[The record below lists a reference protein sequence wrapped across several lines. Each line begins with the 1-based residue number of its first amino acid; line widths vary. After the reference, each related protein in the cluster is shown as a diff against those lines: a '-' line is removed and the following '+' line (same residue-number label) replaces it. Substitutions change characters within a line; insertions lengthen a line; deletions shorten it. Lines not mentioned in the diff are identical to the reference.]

1 MDKKQLICIVGAT
14 AVGKTSLAIQ
24 LAHYFNTV
32 IISADSRQFYKELN
46 IGTAKPNALEMD
58 EIIHYFID
66 NQSITQNYSV
76 GEYEK
81 DALSLLDNLFQKYD
95 TIVAVGGS
103 GLYVRALCDGLDEF
117 PEIDADIRPQ
127 LQKELEEKGL
137 SYLTNLLKELDFD
150 YYQEVD
156 LQNTQRVLR
165 AVEVCIGTKKTY
177 SSFRKGKKKE
187 RPFQIIKIGLTLP
200 REILYQKI
208 DARMDLMIEQGLEK
222 EATDLLPFAA
232 HNALKTVGYQEI
244 FDFLE
249 NKYDWNECV
258 RLLKRNS
265 RRYAKRQITWF
276 GADNEITWFEPNDL
290 EKIINFI
297 EKK

>member
-14 AVGKTSLAIQ
+14 AVGKTSLSIQ

-58 EIIHYFID
+58 GIIHYFID

-95 TIVAVGGS
+95 TIVVVGGS

-156 LQNTQRVLR
+156 LQNTQRILR

-187 RPFQIIKIGLTLP
+187 RPFQIIKVGLTLP

>member
-58 EIIHYFID
+58 GIIHYFID

-117 PEIDADIRPQ
+117 PKIDADIRPQ

>member
-14 AVGKTSLAIQ
+14 AVGKTSLSIQ

-46 IGTAKPNALEMD
+46 IGTAKPNALEMNG
-58 EIIHYFID
+58 IIHYFVD
-66 NQSITQNYSV
+66 NQSIIQNYSV

-156 LQNTQRVLR
+156 LQNTQRILR

>member
-58 EIIHYFID
+58 GIIHYFID

>member
-14 AVGKTSLAIQ
+14 AVGKTSLSIQ

-58 EIIHYFID
+58 GIIHYFID
-66 NQSITQNYSV
+66 NQSIIQNYSV

-200 REILYQKI
+200 REILYQKV

>member
-14 AVGKTSLAIQ
+14 AVGKTSLSIQ

-58 EIIHYFID
+58 GIVHYFVD

-276 GADNEITWFEPNDL
+276 GADNEITWFESNDL